1 MSNETDSPGAVF
13 KQLLEELYK
22 FSSDPRFE
30 KKAREA
36 HDEFEGRAGTIYED
50 DESYENRMTAFLEWF
65 ILEKSA
71 ADGGKRVIDVYR
83 DERARGSEM
92 ELQLLDSLD
101 ECVHDIYNVRS
112 VKKPYVKVDSM
123 VSNKTYWIEDGERA
137 ETLRKGDLFEGRIIK
152 FGKTWL
158 MTNTLLN
165 HPSKVLKFVK
175 AEGKAIRRNGGNGLK
190 DFIFRLTT
198 MRTRWERSRRID
210 AAEIYK

>member
-1 MSNETDSPGAVF
+1 MATETDGAGAVF

-30 KKAREA
+30 KKAKEA
-36 HDEFEGRAGTIYED
+36 YDEFEGRAGTVYED

-65 ILEKSA
+65 ILEKPA

-83 DERARGSEM
+83 NERARGSET
-92 ELQLLDSLD
+92 ELQLLAALD
-101 ECVHDIYNVRS
+101 ECVHDIFHVRS
-112 VKKPYVKVDSM
+112 VKKPYVKVDSL
-123 VSNKTYWIEDGERA
+123 VSNKTCWIEDEERA
-137 ETLRKGDLFEGRIIK
+137 QTLRKGDLFEGRIIQ

-165 HPSKVLKFVK
+165 HPSKVFKFVK
-175 AEGKAIRRNGGNGLK
+175 AEGKAIRKNGGDGLK